1 MTGSSSY
8 YFARLKAH
16 MEVPRILLMETV
28 SNFIIL
34 LILEYDFV
42 FLISE
47 SLKGQDKEKWYKL

>member
-8 YFARLKAH
+8 YFASLKAH